1 MVSAS
6 KRLRQGQ
13 ILKLVADGDITNQD
27 DLRRKLA
34 HEGMRVTQATLSRD
48 LQELKLVKTADG
60 YRVLH
65 GADTEE
71 DAQSRLAHALREF
84 LLDVREA
91 QNLLVL
97 KTPPGGAQPLAAALD
112 AGRLRQLA
120 GTIAGDDT
128 VLVVTPSRRAAAG
141 LQKRMRDLL
150 Q

>member
-13 ILKLVADGDITNQD
+13 ILKLVANEDVTSQD

-34 HEGMRVTQATLSRD
+34 QEGMRVTQATLSRD
-48 LQELKLVKTADG
+48 LQELRLVKTAEG
-60 YRVLH
+60 YRVLE
-65 GADTEE
+65 GGDTEE
-71 DAQSRLAHALREF
+71 GAQARLARALREF

-112 AGRLRQLA
+112 AGRLQQVA

-128 VLVVTPSRRAAAG
+128 VLVVTPSRRASLR
-141 LQKRMRDLL
+141 LQKRMQELL

>member
-1 MVSAS
+1 MAVAS

-13 ILKLVADGDITNQD
+13 ILKLVAEEEIASQD

-34 HEGMRVTQATLSRD
+34 QEGMRVTQATLSRD
-48 LQELKLVKTADG
+48 LQELRLVKTAEG
-60 YRVLH
+60 YRALP
-65 GADTEE
+65 GADSED
-71 DAQSRLAHALREF
+71 DAQSRLAHALKEF

-128 VLVVTPSRRAAAG
+128 VLVVTPSRRAAVG
-141 LQKRMRDLL
+141 LRKRMRELW